1 MLYLPLTAFRL
12 KILIELLDGEIG
24 GIAKRIGHNWKQ
36 VALRTNQFQSHE
48 IEDIFYSRVNQDET
62 SKALDMLIRYQ
73 KMCGT
78 RENLVRALNRLKLY
92 DVAKK
97 VETGYFVDNE

>member
-1 MLYLPLTAFRL
+1 ML
-12 KILIELLDGEIG
+12 DWEIG
-24 GIAKRIGHNWKQ
+24 GIAKGIGHNWKQ
-36 VALRTNQFQSHE
+36 VALLINLSHE
-48 IEDIFYSRVNQDET
+48 IDDISYSFENRDET

-73 KMCGT
+73 KMGGT

-97 VETGYFVDNE
+97 VKSGYFVHNQ